1 MILVKTPMTRIGTSH
16 LRLNVSQLL
25 LQLTWAIYRAG
36 SMGSSQIMTFHFRH
50 VTHDQVFREIKGL
63 RSDCSTGPDDIPT
76 NFIKLVAEHLAS
88 PLAHIINTCV
98 SNKNYCYDYYYYY

>member
-1 MILVKTPMTRIGTSH
+1 
-16 LRLNVSQLL
+16 
-25 LQLTWAIYRAG
+25 
-36 SMGSSQIMTFHFRH
+36 
-50 VTHDQVFREIKGL
+50 L